1 MYAVQRFYLKPSE
14 VQKEQISA
22 KMHCIPFVMPKKKK
36 KLLKTASLVAIFINL
51 NL

>member
-36 KLLKTASLVAIFINL
+36 KKIIEDSQFSSHLH
-51 NL
+51 